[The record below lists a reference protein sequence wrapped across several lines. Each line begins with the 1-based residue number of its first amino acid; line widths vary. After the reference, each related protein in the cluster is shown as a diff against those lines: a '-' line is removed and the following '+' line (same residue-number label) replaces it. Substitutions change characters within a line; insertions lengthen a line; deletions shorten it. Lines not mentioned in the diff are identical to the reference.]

1 MADLFD
7 IYLNLS
13 KIKRKSSVGR
23 DYISSIK
30 IILASSS
37 LYRKVLLER
46 LQLEFSTESPN
57 IDEQYIEGEAIEHYV
72 ARLAEIKAAHVATR
86 HSNAIVIGSDQALE
100 CDGKILGKPGNHE
113 TAKRQLMAM
122 SNKVLTFYTGL
133 CVINSST
140 DKSEKDVIIYQV
152 SFRKL
157 GEAEIED
164 YLLKEQPYNC
174 AGSFMS
180 ERLGV
185 SLMLKMEGEDPTALI
200 GLPLIRLCEMLRNQ
214 GIKLP

>member
-1 MADLFD
+1 MP
-7 IYLNLS
+7 
-13 KIKRKSSVGR
+13 KIKRKSCVRR
-23 DYISSIK
+23 DYISPIR

-37 LYRKVLLER
+37 PYRKELLER

-57 IDEQYIEGEAIEHYV
+57 VDEECLEGESIEHYV
-72 ARLAEIKAAHVATR
+72 ERLAEIKAGHVAKR
-86 HSNAIVIGSDQALE
+86 HSHAIVIGSDQALE
-100 CDGKILGKPGNHE
+100 CDGKILGKPGSHE
-113 TAKRQLMAM
+113 NAKEQLMAM
-122 SNKVLTFYTGL
+122 SNKTLSFYTGL

-140 DKSEKDVIIYQV
+140 DISEKDVIIYRV

-157 GEAEIED
+157 DEAEIED

-185 SLMLKMEGEDPTALI
+185 SLMSKMEGEDPTALI
-200 GLPLIRLCEMLRNQ
+200 GLPLIRLCQMLRNL
-214 GIKLP
+214 GVKLP